1 MGLFLLPF
9 FLLPLSFPLSFFF
22 YLPFP
27 LLSPPVPFF
36 PLFLLLF
43 LREVTLLNIFHNMQR
58 MIRLPKMGL
67 LQHAALA
74 LSLVSLCS
82 MSAHGAVRMPKFFSD
97 GLVLQTNSQSGVRR
111 SRSLSRAALPR
122 FLQFINAKTYDFY
135 CDHSAF

>member
-27 LLSPPVPFF
+27 LLSPRSLFSPLSF
-36 PLFLLLF
+36 PLFARGHPTEF
-43 LREVTLLNIFHNMQR
+43 FHNMQR

-111 SRSLSRAALPR
+111 SRSLSRAG
-122 FLQFINAKTYDFY
+122 T
-135 CDHSAF
+135 SAIFAIHKRENI